1 MAAPVGL
8 GEGQGDPDEARHAGA
23 LAALRADLE
32 GVVERLDELVLE
44 ILRSAAAAGQT
55 SRPAL
60 ERRLT
65 RVRNG
70 LERARHLLEPGGRAG
85 PEAGPKIAG
94 PKMAGPKIAGPED
107 DAGAG

>member
-1 MAAPVGL
+1 MGPAGL
-8 GEGQGDPDEARHAGA
+8 GEGGDEADEARHAGA
-23 LAALRADLE
+23 LAVLRADLE

-44 ILRSAAAAGQT
+44 ILRSAAAAGRT

-65 RVRNG
+65 RARTG

-85 PEAGPKIAG
+85 PEAGPK
-94 PKMAGPKIAGPED
+94 MAGPKIAGPED